1 MDKYVHLDKLTYLQ
15 DGTVLDTRTY
25 NIDLNAG
32 TTIDWDVSLLVSSPG
47 PTSLVPPGWY
57 VVPDNT
63 AADGSGSAK
72 SHQHVLLA
80 GEEVNGLDGWDLDRL
95 GWFKMAAGGQA
106 VLRAEGLS
114 QLAARFSPTIGDCAG
129 GSYTASFRSGRLN
142 SEDAGGR
149 PVQELFPFVSGARVW
164 RRHVELEHRE
174 SPLLSLSLQH
184 RSESST
190 EKLPQKCAKVGTSV
204 F

>member
-1 MDKYVHLDKLTYLQ
+1 MFLSRLYLAFFVLDIQ

-57 VVPDNT
+57 VVPDT
-63 AADGSGSAK
+63 AIGGATGG
-72 SHQHVLLA
+72 HEHVLLA

-95 GWFKMAAGGQA
+95 GWFKLAAGGRA
-106 VLRAEGLS
+106 VLRAEGLN
-114 QLAARFSPTIGDCAG
+114 QLAARFSPQIADCAAG
-129 GSYTASFRSGRLN
+129 VYTASFPSGRLN
-142 SEDAGGR
+142 SEEAGGR
-149 PVQELFPFVSGARVW
+149 PVQELYPFVSGARVW

-184 RSESST
+184 RST
-190 EKLPQKCAKVGTSV
+190 FLT
-204 F
+204 

>member
-1 MDKYVHLDKLTYLQ
+1 M
-15 DGTVLDTRTY
+15 LDTRTY

-57 VVPDNT
+57 VVPDSTPTT
-63 AADGSGSAK
+63 AGGNRG
-72 SHQHVLLA
+72 HEHILLA

-106 VLRAEGLS
+106 VLRAEGLG
-114 QLAARFSPTIGDCAG
+114 QLAARFSPQITDCAG
-129 GSYTASFRSGRLN
+129 GVYTASFSSGRLN
-142 SEDAGGR
+142 SEEAGGR
-149 PVQELFPFVSGARVW
+149 PVQELYPFVSGARVW
-164 RRHVELEHRE
+164 RRHVELEHKE

-184 RSESST
+184 RFFI
-190 EKLPQKCAKVGTSV
+190 A

>member
-1 MDKYVHLDKLTYLQ
+1 MQ
-15 DGTVLDTRTY
+15 DGSVLDTRTY

-57 VVPDNT
+57 VVPDT
-63 AADGSGSAK
+63 PPDDTSAARR
-72 SHQHVLLA
+72 HQHVLLA

-95 GWFKMAAGGQA
+95 GWFKMAAGGRA

-114 QLAARFSPTIGDCAG
+114 QLAARFSPTIADCAG
-129 GSYTASFRSGRLN
+129 GVYAASFRSGRLN
-142 SEDAGGR
+142 SEEAGGR
-149 PVQELFPFVSGARVW
+149 PVQELFPFVSGVRVW

-184 RSESST
+184 R
-190 EKLPQKCAKVGTSV
+190 
-204 F
+204 

>member
-1 MDKYVHLDKLTYLQ
+1 MQ

-72 SHQHVLLA
+72 SHQHVMLA

-106 VLRAEGLS
+106 VL
-114 QLAARFSPTIGDCAG
+114 
-129 GSYTASFRSGRLN
+129 
-142 SEDAGGR
+142 
-149 PVQELFPFVSGARVW
+149 
-164 RRHVELEHRE
+164 
-174 SPLLSLSLQH
+174 PLLRGGDADRAVLRHQRGDIDNGH
-184 RSESST
+184 RGDFDRR
-190 EKLPQKCAKVGTSV
+190 PRVGVRVGSDEPGR
-204 F
+204 